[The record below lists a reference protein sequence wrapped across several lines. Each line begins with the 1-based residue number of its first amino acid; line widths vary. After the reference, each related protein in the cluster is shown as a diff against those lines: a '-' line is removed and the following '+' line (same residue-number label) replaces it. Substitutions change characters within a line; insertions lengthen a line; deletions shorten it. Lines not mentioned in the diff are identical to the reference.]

1 MKYLKLISLILLVF
15 LKTGTIFSNEN
26 IFNVNNIEIKKEN
39 NINNE
44 AAANMAIKEG
54 FKTLIKR
61 ILLDEDKNKLS
72 TLNLNQ
78 IKELVSY
85 YQTKRVKNSVTYSV
99 FFDKEKLHKIFYTS
113 EISYSDISDKEIY
126 LLPVL
131 DDNEQLNIFNNNFFY
146 QKWNN
151 FGENSLIEFILPLE
165 NIEIIQ
171 NINSNKNSI
180 FDLDLRNLFQEYS
193 NKNLCLLVIQL
204 KKNSLQAKVF
214 LKTKILGKNI
224 SKNIIV
230 KKTNND
236 KISLN
241 EKIIIEAKTELENII
256 KSQNLVDVRTPSF
269 LNVKLILENDNDL
282 VELNKRLEKIESIE
296 NIFVQEFNN
305 KYIFLKMKYLG
316 KITKIIKQLE
326 NQKILI
332 KESGGQWSLKI
343 I

>member
-15 LKTGTIFSNEN
+15 FKTGTIFSNEN
-26 IFNVNNIEIKKEN
+26 IFNVNNIEIKKED

-44 AAANMAIKEG
+44 DAANKAIKEG
-54 FKTLIKR
+54 FKTLVKR
-61 ILLDEDKNKLS
+61 VLLHEDKKKLS
-72 TLNLNQ
+72 NLNFKQ

-85 YQTKRVKNSVTYSV
+85 YQTKRKENMLTYSI
-99 FFDKEKLHKIFYTS
+99 FFDKEKLHKIFYNL

-131 DDNEQLNIFNNNFFY
+131 EEKDQLNIFNNNFFY
-146 QKWNN
+146 EKWDN
-151 FGENSLIEFILPLE
+151 FGEDNLIEFILPLE

-180 FDLDLRNLFQEYS
+180 FDIDLRDLFEEYS
-193 NKNLCLLVIQL
+193 NKNLSLLVIQL
-204 KKNSLQAKVF
+204 NNNSQAKVF

-224 SKNIIV
+224 SKNILI
-230 KKTNND
+230 KKMNND

-241 EKIIIEAKTELENII
+241 EKIIVEAKKELENIV
-256 KSQNLVDVRTPSF
+256 KSQNLIDVRTPSF
-269 LNVKLILENDNDL
+269 LNVKLILDSNNDL
-282 VELNKRLEKIESIE
+282 VELNKRLKKIDSIE

-326 NQKILI
+326 NQKILL
-332 KESGGQWSLKI
+332 KEYGSQWSLRI

>member
-26 IFNVNNIEIKKEN
+26 IFNVNNIEIKKGN

-61 ILLDEDKNKLS
+61 ILLHEDKNKLS

-85 YQTKRVKNSVTYSV
+85 YQTKRVKNSVTYSIS
-99 FFDKEKLHKIFYTS
+99 FDKEKLHKIFYTS

-151 FGENSLIEFILPLE
+151 FGENNLIEFILPLE

-282 VELNKRLEKIESIE
+282 VELNKRLKKIESIE

>member
-26 IFNVNNIEIKKEN
+26 IFNVNNIEIKKGN

-61 ILLDEDKNKLS
+61 ILLHEDKNKLS

-85 YQTKRVKNSVTYSV
+85 YQTKRVKNSVTYSIS
-99 FFDKEKLHKIFYTS
+99 FDKEKLHKIFYTS

-151 FGENSLIEFILPLE
+151 FGENNLIEFILPLE

-241 EKIIIEAKTELENII
+241 EKIIIEAKNELENII

-282 VELNKRLEKIESIE
+282 VELNKRLKKIESIE

-332 KESGGQWSLKI
+332 KESVGQWSLKI

>member
-1 MKYLKLISLILLVF
+1 M
-15 LKTGTIFSNEN
+15 
-26 IFNVNNIEIKKEN
+26 
-39 NINNE
+39 
-44 AAANMAIKEG
+44 
-54 FKTLIKR
+54 
-61 ILLDEDKNKLS
+61 
-72 TLNLNQ
+72 
-78 IKELVSY
+78 
-85 YQTKRVKNSVTYSV
+85 TYSIS
-99 FFDKEKLHKIFYTS
+99 FDKEKLHKIFYTS

-151 FGENSLIEFILPLE
+151 FGENNLIEFILPLE

-241 EKIIIEAKTELENII
+241 EKIIIEAKNELENII

-282 VELNKRLEKIESIE
+282 VELNKRLKKIESIE

-326 NQKILI
+326 K
-332 KESGGQWSLKI
+332 K
-343 I
+343 

>member
-26 IFNVNNIEIKKEN
+26 IFNVNNIEIKKGN

-61 ILLDEDKNKLS
+61 ILLHEDKNKLS

-85 YQTKRVKNSVTYSV
+85 YQTKRVKNSVTYSI
-99 FFDKEKLHKIFYTS
+99 FFDKEKLHKIFYTL

-151 FGENSLIEFILPLE
+151 FGENNLIEFILPLE

-224 SKNIIV
+224 SKNMIV

-282 VELNKRLEKIESIE
+282 VELNKRLKKIESIE

>member
-26 IFNVNNIEIKKEN
+26 IFNVNNIEIKKGN

-61 ILLDEDKNKLS
+61 ILLHEDKNKLS

-85 YQTKRVKNSVTYSV
+85 YQTKRVKNSVTYSIS
-99 FFDKEKLHKIFYTS
+99 FDKEKLHKIFYTS

-151 FGENSLIEFILPLE
+151 FGENNLIEFILPLE

-241 EKIIIEAKTELENII
+241 EKIIIEAKNELENII

-282 VELNKRLEKIESIE
+282 VELNKRLKKIESIE

>member
-26 IFNVNNIEIKKEN
+26 IFNVNNIEIKKGN

-61 ILLDEDKNKLS
+61 ILLHEDKNKLS

-85 YQTKRVKNSVTYSV
+85 YQTKRVKNSVTYSI
-99 FFDKEKLHKIFYTS
+99 FFDKEKLHKIFYTL

-151 FGENSLIEFILPLE
+151 FGENNLIEFILPLE

-282 VELNKRLEKIESIE
+282 VELNKRLKKIESIE

>member
-26 IFNVNNIEIKKEN
+26 IFNVNNIEIKKGN

-61 ILLDEDKNKLS
+61 ILLHEDKNKLS

-85 YQTKRVKNSVTYSV
+85 YQTKRVKNSVTYSI
-99 FFDKEKLHKIFYTS
+99 FFDKEKLHKIFYTL

-151 FGENSLIEFILPLE
+151 FGENNLIEFILPLE

-241 EKIIIEAKTELENII
+241 EKIIIEAKNELENII

-282 VELNKRLEKIESIE
+282 VELNKRLKKIESIE

>member
-26 IFNVNNIEIKKEN
+26 IFNVNNIEIKKGT

-61 ILLDEDKNKLS
+61 ILLHEDKNKLS

-85 YQTKRVKNSVTYSV
+85 YQTKRVKNSVTYSIS
-99 FFDKEKLHKIFYTS
+99 FDKEKLHKIFYTS

-151 FGENSLIEFILPLE
+151 FGENNLIEFILPLE

-230 KKTNND
+230 KITNND

-241 EKIIIEAKTELENII
+241 EKIIIEAKNELENII

-282 VELNKRLEKIESIE
+282 VELNKRLKKIESIE

>member
-15 LKTGTIFSNEN
+15 LKTGTIFPNEN
-26 IFNVNNIEIKKEN
+26 IFNVNNIEIKKGN

-61 ILLDEDKNKLS
+61 ILLHEDKNKLS

-85 YQTKRVKNSVTYSV
+85 YQTKRVKNSVTYSIS
-99 FFDKEKLHKIFYTS
+99 FDKEKLHKIFYTS

-151 FGENSLIEFILPLE
+151 FGENNLIEFILPLE

-241 EKIIIEAKTELENII
+241 EKIIIEAKIELENII

-282 VELNKRLEKIESIE
+282 VELNKRLKKIESIE

-316 KITKIIKQLE
+316 KITKIIKKHLTKNNLLRSQIK
-326 NQKILI
+326 QIL
-332 KESGGQWSLKI
+332 KVT
-343 I
+343 

>member
-1 MKYLKLISLILLVF
+1 M
-15 LKTGTIFSNEN
+15 
-26 IFNVNNIEIKKEN
+26 
-39 NINNE
+39 
-44 AAANMAIKEG
+44 
-54 FKTLIKR
+54 
-61 ILLDEDKNKLS
+61 
-72 TLNLNQ
+72 
-78 IKELVSY
+78 
-85 YQTKRVKNSVTYSV
+85 
-99 FFDKEKLHKIFYTS
+99 
-113 EISYSDISDKEIY
+113 
-126 LLPVL
+126 
-131 DDNEQLNIFNNNFFY
+131 
-146 QKWNN
+146 
-151 FGENSLIEFILPLE
+151 
-165 NIEIIQ
+165 
-171 NINSNKNSI
+171 
-180 FDLDLRNLFQEYS
+180 
-193 NKNLCLLVIQL
+193 
-204 KKNSLQAKVF
+204 QAKVF

-241 EKIIIEAKTELENII
+241 EKIIIEAKNELENII

-282 VELNKRLEKIESIE
+282 VELNKRLKKIESIE

>member
-26 IFNVNNIEIKKEN
+26 IFNVNNIEIKKGN

-61 ILLDEDKNKLS
+61 ILLHEDKNKLS

-85 YQTKRVKNSVTYSV
+85 YQTKRVKNSVTYSIS
-99 FFDKEKLHKIFYTS
+99 FDKEKLHKIFYTS

-151 FGENSLIEFILPLE
+151 FGENNLIEFILPLE

-224 SKNIIV
+224 SKNMIV

-282 VELNKRLEKIESIE
+282 VELNKRLKKIESIE

>member
-26 IFNVNNIEIKKEN
+26 IFNVNNIEIKKGN

-61 ILLDEDKNKLS
+61 ILLHEDKNKLS

-85 YQTKRVKNSVTYSV
+85 YQTKRVKNSVTYSIS
-99 FFDKEKLHKIFYTS
+99 FDKEKLHKIFYTS

-151 FGENSLIEFILPLE
+151 FGENNLIEFILPLE

-241 EKIIIEAKTELENII
+241 EKIIIEAKNELENII

-282 VELNKRLEKIESIE
+282 VELNKRLKKIESIE

-332 KESGGQWSLKI
+332 KESGGRWSLKI

>member
-1 MKYLKLISLILLVF
+1 MNYLKLISLILLVF

-26 IFNVNNIEIKKEN
+26 IFNVNNIEIKKGN

-61 ILLDEDKNKLS
+61 ILLHEDKNKLS

-85 YQTKRVKNSVTYSV
+85 YQTKRVKNSVTYSI
-99 FFDKEKLHKIFYTS
+99 FFDKEKLHKIFYTL

-151 FGENSLIEFILPLE
+151 FGENNLIEFILPLE

-224 SKNIIV
+224 SKNMIV

-282 VELNKRLEKIESIE
+282 VELNKRLKKIDSIE

>member
-26 IFNVNNIEIKKEN
+26 IFNVNNIEIKKED

-44 AAANMAIKEG
+44 AAANKAIKEG
-54 FKTLIKR
+54 FKTLVKR
-61 ILLDEDKNKLS
+61 VLLHEDKKKLS
-72 TLNLNQ
+72 NLNFKQ

-85 YQTKRVKNSVTYSV
+85 YQTKRKENTLTYSI
-99 FFDKEKLHKIFYTS
+99 FFDKEKLHKIFYS
-113 EISYSDISDKEIY
+113 LGISYSDISEKEIY

-131 DDNEQLNIFNNNFFY
+131 EEKDQLNIFNNNFFY
-146 QKWNN
+146 EEWNN
-151 FGENSLIEFILPLE
+151 FGENNLIEFILPLE

-171 NINSNKNSI
+171 SINSNKNSI
-180 FDLDLRNLFQEYS
+180 FDIDLRNLFQEYS
-193 NKNLCLLVIQL
+193 NKNLSLLVIEL
-204 KKNSLQAKVF
+204 NDNSQAKVF

-224 SKNIIV
+224 SKNMLV
-230 KKTNND
+230 KKMNND

-241 EKIIIEAKTELENII
+241 EKIIVEAKNELENII
-256 KSQNLVDVRTPSF
+256 KSQNLIDVRTPSF
-269 LNVKLILENDNDL
+269 LNVKLILDSDNDL
-282 VELNKRLEKIESIE
+282 VELNKRLKKIDSIE

-316 KITKIIKQLE
+316 RITKIIKQLE
-326 NQKILI
+326 NQKILL
-332 KESGGQWSLKI
+332 KEYGSQWSLRI

>member
-1 MKYLKLISLILLVF
+1 MNYLKLISLILLVF

-26 IFNVNNIEIKKEN
+26 IFNVNNIEIKKGN

-61 ILLDEDKNKLS
+61 ILLHEDKNKLS

-85 YQTKRVKNSVTYSV
+85 YQTKRVKNSVTYSI
-99 FFDKEKLHKIFYTS
+99 FFDKEKLHKIFYTL

-151 FGENSLIEFILPLE
+151 FGENNLIEFILPLE

-224 SKNIIV
+224 SKNMIV

-282 VELNKRLEKIESIE
+282 VELNKRLKKIESIE

>member
-26 IFNVNNIEIKKEN
+26 IFNVNNIEIKKGN

-61 ILLDEDKNKLS
+61 ILLNEDKNKLS
-72 TLNLNQ
+72 TLKSNQ

-85 YQTKRVKNSVTYSV
+85 YQTKRVKNSVTYSI

-113 EISYSDISDKEIY
+113 GISYSDISDKEIY

-131 DDNEQLNIFNNNFFY
+131 DNNEQLNIFNNNFFY

-151 FGENSLIEFILPLE
+151 FGENNLIEFILPLE

-282 VELNKRLEKIESIE
+282 VQLNKRLKKIESIE

>member
-26 IFNVNNIEIKKEN
+26 IFNVNNIEIKKGN

-61 ILLDEDKNKLS
+61 ILLHEDKNKLS

-85 YQTKRVKNSVTYSV
+85 YQSKRVKNSVTYSI
-99 FFDKEKLHKIFYTS
+99 FFDKEKLHKIFYTL

-151 FGENSLIEFILPLE
+151 FGENNLIEFILPLE

-282 VELNKRLEKIESIE
+282 VELNKRLKKIESIE

>member
-26 IFNVNNIEIKKEN
+26 IFNVNNIEIKKGN

-61 ILLDEDKNKLS
+61 ILLHEDKNKLS
-72 TLNLNQ
+72 TLNLNR

-85 YQTKRVKNSVTYSV
+85 YQTKRVKNSVTYSI
-99 FFDKEKLHKIFYTS
+99 FFDKEKLHKIFYTL

-126 LLPVL
+126 LLQVL

-151 FGENSLIEFILPLE
+151 FGENNLIEFILPLE

-256 KSQNLVDVRTPSF
+256 KSQNLVDVRNPSF

-282 VELNKRLEKIESIE
+282 VELNKRLKKIESIE